1 MEHRMPGIYDD
12 RGRGKYLTL
21 EESLRFKEEAME
33 LDSRDRTLCLLLLC
47 SGVRVSE
54 ALCLKRSDLDL
65 SAGEIIVRTL
75 KQRDSVVYRR
85 IPIPEFLAKEIDG
98 LKKHPRHRLW
108 KLSRSMAWHIVKG
121 IMRKAEIKGIHA
133 TCKGLRHSYGVRSVM
148 MGVPVTTLQ
157 TLMGHRKIE
166 TTTIYLNIVGEEL
179 RRVVKVGWEILF
191 D

>member
-1 MEHRMPGIYDD
+1 MTGIYDE
-12 RGRGKYLTL
+12 RGRRKYLTL
-21 EESLRFKEEAME
+21 EESLRFKKEAMKLE
-33 LDSRDRTLCLLLLC
+33 SRDRTLCLFLLC

-54 ALCLKRSDLDL
+54 ALSLKRNDLDL

-75 KQRDSVVYRR
+75 KQRDKVVYRR
-85 IPIPEFLAKEIDG
+85 IPIPQFLAEEIVG

-108 KLSRSMAWHIVKG
+108 KLSRSMAWHIIKSV
-121 IMRKAEIKGIHA
+121 MRQAEIKGIHA

-157 TLMGHRKIE
+157 TLMGHKKIE

-179 RRVVKVGWEILF
+179 RRVVKVSWDVLF